1 MAKTPRVSTGG
12 TAKSRA
18 FGVFVFILGALMVT
32 VGAYAHGGH
41 RLTCAPAPEGLAAC
55 RSQEAR
61 WLSRVAGEPVAIPAV
76 REISGR
82 AKSRTVTAKD
92 ASGRNRSRTVDDWS
106 VVFASAYGETE
117 VPGNQ
122 DHVDEAVAALR
133 GSLGANGREA
143 EADLSDWRFGVAAMA
158 FGGIVALIGLRLAL

>member
-18 FGVFVFILGALMVT
+18 FGVFVFVLGALMVT

-41 RLTCAPAPEGLAAC
+41 HLTCAPAPEGLATC
-55 RSQEAR
+55 RSQER
-61 WLSRVAGEPVAIPAV
+61 WLSRVAGEAVPVPSV
-76 REISGR
+76 REISAR
-82 AKSRTVTAKD
+82 ASSRTVTDKD
-92 ASGRNRSRTVDDWS
+92 ASGRTRSRTVDDWA

-117 VPGNQ
+117 VPGNR

-133 GSLGANGREA
+133 ASLGADAREA
-143 EADLSDWRFGVAAMA
+143 EADLSDWRFGAAAMA
-158 FGGIVALIGLRLAL
+158 FGGIVALIGLRMAI